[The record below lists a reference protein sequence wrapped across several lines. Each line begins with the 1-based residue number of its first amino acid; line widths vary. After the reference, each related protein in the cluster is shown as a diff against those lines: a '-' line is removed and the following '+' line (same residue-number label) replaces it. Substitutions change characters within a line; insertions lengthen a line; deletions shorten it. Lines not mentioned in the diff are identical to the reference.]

1 MQGPQTVK
9 NYFLVIGLAIGLA
22 AAVNAQNITI
32 DAGHN
37 GFTGWTETTSNATF
51 AGSFLGNQPV
61 TNTSGIWGDVS
72 WGLWA
77 NSSATVG
84 EVFPLGGN
92 LAVGGSVTIT
102 ISLGNMDGGSV
113 VGFGLQ
119 NSSGTNRFESYYV
132 GGSTDAWKLND
143 GAQEDITGPVTTWGF
158 SSWSNSTKQTIKFTL
173 LASNAYSLSFNNVD
187 ATNTGMFLGTSD
199 ISQVRIFN
207 YNAGTT
213 SSNNQYFNSLSVVPE
228 PSAIALLGLGLAAFA
243 LRRKTKIPKT
253 ERK

>member
-1 MQGPQTVK
+1 MK
-9 NYFLVIGLAIGLA
+9 KFLLISGLALGLSA
-22 AAVNAQNITI
+22 AANAQNITV
-32 DAGHN
+32 DAGNN

-61 TNTSGIWGDVS
+61 TNTVGVNGAVS

-77 NSSATVG
+77 NTAATVG
-84 EVFPLGGN
+84 EVYPLGGN

-119 NSSGTNRFESYYV
+119 DSGGNNRFESYYV
-132 GGSTDAWKLND
+132 GGSTDAWKLWD
-143 GAQEDITGPVTTWGF
+143 GAQDDITGPVTTWGS

-173 LASNAYSLSFNNVD
+173 LPSNAYSLSFNNVD
-187 ATNTGMFLGTSD
+187 ATNTGMFLSASD

-207 YNAGTT
+207 YNAGSTAA
-213 SSNNQYFNSLSVVPE
+213 NNQYFNSLTVVPE
-228 PSAIALLGLGLAAFA
+228 PSALALIGIGLAGLGF
-243 LRRKTKIPKT
+243 RRLKNRSKGGQMT
-253 ERK
+253 

>member
-1 MQGPQTVK
+1 MK
-9 NYFLVIGLAIGLA
+9 KFLLISGLAIGLA
-22 AAVNAQNITI
+22 ASANAQNITV

-37 GFTGWTETTSNATF
+37 GFVGWTETTTNAAF

-119 NSSGTNRFESYYV
+119 DSGGNNRFECYYV
-132 GGSTDAWKLND
+132 GGGTDAWKLND
-143 GAQEDITGPVTTWGF
+143 GAQEDIIGPVTTWGY

-173 LASNAYSLSFNNVD
+173 LPSNAYSLSFNNVD
-187 ATNTGMFLGTSD
+187 ATNTGMYLGSSD
-199 ISQVRIFN
+199 ISQFRIFN
-207 YNAGTT
+207 YNAGNGA
-213 SSNNQYFNSLSVVPE
+213 SNNQYFNSLSVVPE
-228 PSAIALLGLGLAAFA
+228 PSTFALIGLGVAA
-243 LRRKTKIPKT
+243 LGIRRMKSRRTA
-253 ERK
+253 

>member
-1 MQGPQTVK
+1 MKKLLLIST
-9 NYFLVIGLAIGLA
+9 LALGLA
-22 AAVNAQNITI
+22 AAANAQLVSV
-32 DAGHN
+32 DAGNN
-37 GFTGWTETTSNATF
+37 GFTGWTETTDNALF

-61 TNTSGIWGDVS
+61 TNTVGVNGSVS

-77 NSSATVG
+77 NTGATVG

-119 NSSGTNRFESYYV
+119 DSSNNNLFESYYV
-132 GGSTDAWKLND
+132 GGSTDAWKLWD
-143 GAQEDITGPVTTWGF
+143 GAQDDITGPVTTWGN

-173 LASNAYSLSFNNVD
+173 LPSDAYSLSFNNVD
-187 ATNTGMFLGTSD
+187 ATNTGMVLSASN

-207 YNAGTT
+207 YRAGTT
-213 SSNNQYFNSLSVVPE
+213 ASNNQYFNSLTVVPE
-228 PSAIALLGLGLAAFA
+228 PSALALIGVGLAAFGI
-243 LRRKTKIPKT
+243 RRMKN
-253 ERK
+253 RKAS